1 MSDDQQVIQE
11 YARRV
16 EDRLV
21 GPAQQKASAR
31 AELVEH
37 LTDAADAGELA
48 EALARLGG
56 PEAAAGSFAPAR
68 PEASFGR
75 RLAAALI
82 DNLPLLGVTVA
93 LLVQDLARGGQVL
106 AAFPPFLYLQLAEGV
121 CIGPPVGLDC
131 GAYDDA
137 GLLYSLGIPIAL
149 AWSILGL
156 GILESRTGATP
167 GKRLLGLWV
176 ATEAGLRISALAGV
190 VRRTSFLVGPLAWLD
205 WLPFL
210 ANRRRRVLDFV
221 AGTKVV
227 VVAEPGNHRRP
238 PSDQDTARQRP
249 ERIEE

>member
-1 MSDDQQVIQE
+1 MSDDQQIVQE

-21 GPAQQKASAR
+21 GPAQEKASAT

-48 EALARLGG
+48 EALGRLGS

-68 PEASFGR
+68 PAASFGR
-75 RLAAALI
+75 RVAAALI

-93 LLVQDLARGGQVL
+93 LLARDLARGGQAF
-106 AAFPPFLYLQLAEGV
+106 AAFPPYIHLRLGEAV
-121 CIGPPVGLDC
+121 CIGPPVGWDC

-137 GLLYSLGIPIAL
+137 GLLASLGIPVAL

-176 ATEAGLRISALAGV
+176 VTEAGLRISALAGV
-190 VRRTSFLVGPLAWLD
+190 VRRTSFLLGPLAWLD

-210 ANRRRRVLDFV
+210 ADRRRRVLDYV
-221 AGTKVV
+221 AGTKVA
-227 VVAEPGNHRRP
+227 VAAAPANHRRP
-238 PSDQDTARQRP
+238 PSDPDTARQRP